1 MEKSASTSSSLD
13 ATSATDDSQ
22 TSASEKGKRSR
33 KTLQQ
38 MAEIRKA
45 ELERLKLID
54 TTRWAQKRRE
64 THESKIEDLAGKV
77 EADKDQM
84 EKQSM
89 KRTKTTTATVR
100 APPMKEEQTRR
111 LIYARKVA
119 DTEFEKA
126 LNAAGAKWD
135 KVADI
140 FNVGFVA
147 KKSVLS
153 GVEDDVI
160 FPPLP
165 DGENDFTG
173 TRLQSKWEKVSKD
186 YRELMLMKQNI

>member
-1 MEKSASTSSSLD
+1 MESSASTSSSLD

-45 ELERLKLID
+45 ELERLKMID
-54 TTRWAQKRRE
+54 TTGWAQKRRE
-64 THESKIEDLAGKV
+64 THESKVEDLAGKV
-77 EADKDQM
+77 EADKDQI

-119 DTEFEKA
+119 DTEFEKG
-126 LNAAGAKWD
+126 LNAAGAQ
-135 KVADI
+135 I
-140 FNVGFVA
+140 F
-147 KKSVLS
+147 L
-153 GVEDDVI
+153 
-160 FPPLP
+160 
-165 DGENDFTG
+165 T
-173 TRLQSKWEKVSKD
+173 
-186 YRELMLMKQNI
+186 